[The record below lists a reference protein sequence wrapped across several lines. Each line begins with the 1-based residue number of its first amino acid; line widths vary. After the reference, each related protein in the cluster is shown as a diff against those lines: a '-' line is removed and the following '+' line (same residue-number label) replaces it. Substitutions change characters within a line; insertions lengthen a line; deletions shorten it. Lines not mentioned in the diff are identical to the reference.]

1 MNLGIKVTFSYNG
14 VSVHHVCE
22 VWRLYTQQ
30 LPHVQIIEFIAD
42 IRDPL
47 VVQDNESCFRVD
59 LWILQYNSSEWLP
72 AHHWNACQAQGNS
85 KFHMRGA
92 PYLWAKWIFPR
103 SNGGSWGTGRSGEA
117 VQYTTWSCRHYRCM
131 QATGFAKSR
140 ISNRLIKMLL
150 TKFGPFKALLRC
162 TVIYL
167 HLLHILYCIVQSWHL
182 TFMWPIG
189 SKNSLGCWHW
199 CGKWECSWVLWQTR
213 VQQNTWELETWK

>member
-72 AHHWNACQAQGNS
+72 AHH
-85 KFHMRGA
+85 
-92 PYLWAKWIFPR
+92 
-103 SNGGSWGTGRSGEA
+103 
-117 VQYTTWSCRHYRCM
+117 
-131 QATGFAKSR
+131 
-140 ISNRLIKMLL
+140 
-150 TKFGPFKALLRC
+150 
-162 TVIYL
+162 
-167 HLLHILYCIVQSWHL
+167 
-182 TFMWPIG
+182 
-189 SKNSLGCWHW
+189 
-199 CGKWECSWVLWQTR
+199 
-213 VQQNTWELETWK
+213 